1 MKTEINKKTLQKIE
15 EIKDLIK
22 NKVPLNEILKLKFAR
37 NQKNKNLWVEKF
49 KDNFTDHEL
58 NYLESNTKKD
68 VEADS
73 NHLQNL
79 SL

>member
-37 NQKNKNLWVEKF
+37 NQKNKNLWVE
-49 KDNFTDHEL
+49 
-58 NYLESNTKKD
+58 
-68 VEADS
+68 
-73 NHLQNL
+73 
-79 SL
+79 